1 MSTVCLQLLCAECDG
16 ELIKREA
23 VNDKGLFKD
32 GGVCRVAGVCLW
44 VSCGGGDK
52 GSIGGESMWHMSPT
66 TCLFTLRAL
75 SLIHTEKHTL
85 QNSPVNIGQ
94 GKPDRIGW
102 LWSIIKCGD
111 PLLKLCAKFGRAC
124 LHFVWVG
131 GWVSMCSIG
140 QVSSWP
146 PYAELGAQAG
156 SICRVNTQPQ
166 PQAAGPYKP
175 HYSSRNHAGT
185 HTHTQTYVVRDGH
198 PW

>member
-1 MSTVCLQLLCAECDG
+1 
-16 ELIKREA
+16 
-23 VNDKGLFKD
+23 
-32 GGVCRVAGVCLW
+32 
-44 VSCGGGDK
+44 
-52 GSIGGESMWHMSPT
+52 MWHMSPT
-66 TCLFTLRAL
+66 TCLLTLRAL
-75 SLIHTEKHTL
+75 SRIRTEKHTL

-94 GKPDRIGW
+94 GKPERISW

-111 PLLKLCAKFGRAC
+111 PLPKLCAKLGPAC
-124 LHFVWVG
+124 VHLVWVG
-131 GWVSMCSIG
+131 GWVRMCSIG

-198 PW
+198 TWWSQGLSHNDRVTGALVGISEIHYGCLWPGVRWMLPTWIH